1 MTTMMVM
8 RVALLVFLLFSV
20 VVVVVAT
27 YNTLMQTFCRSET
40 DVFFFHF
47 HFFIFFLFVCL
58 FVCFVCRVS
67 FCVISLMSRHR
78 GKVTISSL
86 TREEETTTNTTT
98 VQLVFDDEKG
108 LGGEGELRNRQK
120 SFRRH
125 RRNNQTTL
133 TNQTNSTTNSM
144 MKTMKTMTKMMKK
157 KTRGYLA
164 VFLVSA
170 IWVCASFIVK
180 DLERVGDPL
189 TLTALFNAL
198 FLVYWPVEMRGFFYL
213 VEKKKK
219 RYHYA
224 MFRKWKESNSTRY
237 ISSFLSENEALR
249 CYVIVPPLFFL
260 AQFYFNKSLQFVS
273 VTVNTALS
281 SVAPALTYVFGIY
294 RGLEKPVRDSNGF
307 LKALGLVAIGV
318 VLTAVA
324 DDETAFGGASGMTA
338 GGDEDSPR
346 TRNEN
351 NNNNSYSSFVN
362 MDTAWGVL
370 LILASAVCYAG
381 YATEVEIALNAVKVS
396 DGHRDENRSRSSNQN
411 FSRNNRVGGVLLEER
426 EEREE
431 EEEEDEDED
440 EEDEE
445 REREAAEVYE
455 VAAEEIT
462 GRRQMKMEAKKELL
476 AAIKDSKSRQILASV
491 GTFAFVIVLCTMRK
505 AILSMNKSGGMI
517 VLKGLIDNAL
527 AEYLWCVG
535 VAELGASVA
544 SIGLLL
550 QIPLSAVAE
559 LLFVRADEEVWTRT
573 TGGVFAMFCGCAL
586 IVYGFIG
593 AMKFAGSSEEDEEDE
608 EDDDE
613 DDDEDDADDNATIA
627 CAPLL

>member
-1 MTTMMVM
+1 M
-8 RVALLVFLLFSV
+8 FLLEKNLRK
-20 VVVVVAT
+20 T
-27 YNTLMQTFCRSET
+27 NKQTNEEKSS
-40 DVFFFHF
+40 
-47 HFFIFFLFVCL
+47 I
-58 FVCFVCRVS
+58 
-67 FCVISLMSRHR
+67 VISLMSRHR
-78 GKVTISSL
+78 GKVSVVSSL
-86 TREEETTTNTTT
+86 TTTREEEETTTNTET
-98 VQLVFDDEKG
+98 VQLVFDDEG
-108 LGGEGELRNRQK
+108 PGEGNRKSRNVH
-120 SFRRH
+120 RRH
-125 RRNNQTTL
+125 RNN
-133 TNQTNSTTNSM
+133 TNQTSLTNSM
-144 MKTMKTMTKMMKK
+144 MKTMKMMTKMMRK

-198 FLVYWPVEMRGFFYL
+198 FLVYWPVEMKGYFYHL
-213 VEKKKK
+213 AEKKKKK
-219 RYHYA
+219 RYHHYA
-224 MFRKWKESNSTRY
+224 MFRKWKESNVSTRG
-237 ISSFLSENEALR
+237 ISSFLRENEALR

-324 DDETAFGGASGMTA
+324 DDETTFGGASGMTA

-351 NNNNSYSSFVN
+351 NSYNSYSSFVN

-445 REREAAEVYE
+445 REREAAEVNE
-455 VAAEEIT
+455 GAAEEIT
-462 GRRQMKMEAKKELL
+462 GRRQMKTEAKKELL

-491 GTFAFVIVLCTMRK
+491 GTFAFVIVLCAMRK
-505 AILSMNKSGGMI
+505 SILSMNKSGGMI

-573 TGGVFAMFCGCAL
+573 TGGIFAMFCGCAL

-608 EDDDE
+608 EDDEDDDE
-613 DDDEDDADDNATIA
+613 DDEDDADDNATIA
-627 CAPLL
+627 RAPLL

>member
-1 MTTMMVM
+1 M
-8 RVALLVFLLFSV
+8 F
-20 VVVVVAT
+20 
-27 YNTLMQTFCRSET
+27 
-40 DVFFFHF
+40 
-47 HFFIFFLFVCL
+47 
-58 FVCFVCRVS
+58 
-67 FCVISLMSRHR
+67 
-78 GKVTISSL
+78 SSL
-86 TREEETTTNTTT
+86 TTTREEEETTTTNTETK
-98 VQLVFDDEKG
+98 VQLVFDDEG
-108 LGGEGELRNRQK
+108 LGEGNRKSRNV
-120 SFRRH
+120 RRR
-125 RRNNQTTL
+125 RRNT
-133 TNQTNSTTNSM
+133 TNQTSLTNSM
-144 MKTMKTMTKMMKK
+144 MKTMKMMTKMMRK

-198 FLVYWPVEMRGFFYL
+198 FLVYWPVEMKGYFYHL
-213 VEKKKK
+213 AEKKKK
-219 RYHYA
+219 KRRYHHYA
-224 MFRKWKESNSTRY
+224 MFRKWKESNVSTRG
-237 ISSFLSENEALR
+237 ISSFLRENEALR

-324 DDETAFGGASGMTA
+324 DDETTFGGASGMTA

-351 NNNNSYSSFVN
+351 NSYNSYSSFVN

-445 REREAAEVYE
+445 REREAAEVNE
-455 VAAEEIT
+455 GAAEEIT
-462 GRRQMKMEAKKELL
+462 GRRQMKTEAKKELL

-505 AILSMNKSGGMI
+505 SILSMNKSGGMI

-573 TGGVFAMFCGCAL
+573 TGGIFAMFCGCAL

-608 EDDDE
+608 EDDEDDDE
-613 DDDEDDADDNATIA
+613 DDEDDADDNATIA
-627 CAPLL
+627 RAPLL

>member
-1 MTTMMVM
+1 
-8 RVALLVFLLFSV
+8 
-20 VVVVVAT
+20 
-27 YNTLMQTFCRSET
+27 
-40 DVFFFHF
+40 
-47 HFFIFFLFVCL
+47 
-58 FVCFVCRVS
+58 
-67 FCVISLMSRHR
+67 MSRHR
-78 GKVTISSL
+78 GKVSVVSSL
-86 TREEETTTNTTT
+86 TTTREEEEETTTTNTETK
-98 VQLVFDDEKG
+98 VQLAFDDDDELKG
-108 LGGEGELRNRQK
+108 LAKREGELRRNR
-120 SFRRH
+120 RRFH
-125 RRNNQTTL
+125 RRRRRNTTHQTSL
-133 TNQTNSTTNSM
+133 TNSM
-144 MKTMKTMTKMMKK
+144 MKTMKMMTKMMRK

-198 FLVYWPVEMRGFFYL
+198 FLVYWPVEMKGYFYHL
-213 VEKKKK
+213 AEKKKK
-219 RYHYA
+219 KRRYHHYA
-224 MFRKWKESNSTRY
+224 MFRKWKESNVSTRG
-237 ISSFLSENEALR
+237 ISSFLRENEALR

-324 DDETAFGGASGMTA
+324 DDETTFGGASGMTA

-351 NNNNSYSSFVN
+351 NSYNSYSSFVN

-445 REREAAEVYE
+445 REREAAEVNE
-455 VAAEEIT
+455 GAAEEIT
-462 GRRQMKMEAKKELL
+462 GRRQMKTEAKKELL

-505 AILSMNKSGGMI
+505 SILSMNKSGGMI

-573 TGGVFAMFCGCAL
+573 TGGIFAMFCGCAL

-608 EDDDE
+608 EDDEDDDE
-613 DDDEDDADDNATIA
+613 DDEDDADDNATIA
-627 CAPLL
+627 RAPLL

>member
-1 MTTMMVM
+1 M
-8 RVALLVFLLFSV
+8 FLLEKNLRK
-20 VVVVVAT
+20 T
-27 YNTLMQTFCRSET
+27 NKQTNEEKSS
-40 DVFFFHF
+40 
-47 HFFIFFLFVCL
+47 I
-58 FVCFVCRVS
+58 
-67 FCVISLMSRHR
+67 VISLMSRHR
-78 GKVTISSL
+78 GKVSVVSSL
-86 TREEETTTNTTT
+86 TTTREEEETTTNTET
-98 VQLVFDDEKG
+98 VQLVFDDEG
-108 LGGEGELRNRQK
+108 PGEGNRKSRNV
-120 SFRRH
+120 RRR
-125 RRNNQTTL
+125 RRNN
-133 TNQTNSTTNSM
+133 TNQTSLTNSM
-144 MKTMKTMTKMMKK
+144 MKTMKMMTKMMRK

-198 FLVYWPVEMRGFFYL
+198 FLVYWPVEMKGYFYHL
-213 VEKKKK
+213 AEKKKK
-219 RYHYA
+219 KRRYHHYA
-224 MFRKWKESNSTRY
+224 MFRKWKESNVSTRG
-237 ISSFLSENEALR
+237 ISSFLRENEALR

-324 DDETAFGGASGMTA
+324 DDETTFGGASGMTA

-351 NNNNSYSSFVN
+351 NSYNSYSSFVN

-445 REREAAEVYE
+445 REREAAEVNE
-455 VAAEEIT
+455 GAAEEIT
-462 GRRQMKMEAKKELL
+462 GRRQMKTEAKKELL

-505 AILSMNKSGGMI
+505 SILSMNKSGGMI

-573 TGGVFAMFCGCAL
+573 TGGIFAMFCGCAL

-608 EDDDE
+608 EDDEDDDE
-613 DDDEDDADDNATIA
+613 DDEDDADDNATIA
-627 CAPLL
+627 RAPLL

>member
-1 MTTMMVM
+1 MV
-8 RVALLVFLLFSV
+8 
-20 VVVVVAT
+20 
-27 YNTLMQTFCRSET
+27 
-40 DVFFFHF
+40 
-47 HFFIFFLFVCL
+47 
-58 FVCFVCRVS
+58 
-67 FCVISLMSRHR
+67 
-78 GKVTISSL
+78 SSL
-86 TREEETTTNTTT
+86 TTTREEEEETTTTNTETK
-98 VQLVFDDEKG
+98 VQLAFDDDDELKG
-108 LGGEGELRNRQK
+108 LAKREGELRRNR
-120 SFRRH
+120 RRFH
-125 RRNNQTTL
+125 RRRRRNTTHQTSL
-133 TNQTNSTTNSM
+133 TNSM
-144 MKTMKTMTKMMKK
+144 MKTMKMMTKMMRK

-198 FLVYWPVEMRGFFYL
+198 FLVYWPVEMKGYFFYRA
-213 VEKKKK
+213 EKKEKKK
-219 RYHYA
+219 RYRYYA
-224 MFRKWKESNSTRY
+224 MFRKWKESNVSTRG
-237 ISSFLSENEALR
+237 ISSFLRENEALR

-324 DDETAFGGASGMTA
+324 DDETTFGGASGMTA

-351 NNNNSYSSFVN
+351 NSYNSYSSFVN

-445 REREAAEVYE
+445 REREAAEVNE
-455 VAAEEIT
+455 GAAEEIT
-462 GRRQMKMEAKKELL
+462 GRRQMKTEAKKELL

-505 AILSMNKSGGMI
+505 SILSMNKSGGMI

-573 TGGVFAMFCGCAL
+573 TGGIFAMFCGCAL

-608 EDDDE
+608 EDDEDDDE
-613 DDDEDDADDNATIA
+613 DDEDDADDNATIA
-627 CAPLL
+627 RAPLL

>member
-1 MTTMMVM
+1 
-8 RVALLVFLLFSV
+8 
-20 VVVVVAT
+20 
-27 YNTLMQTFCRSET
+27 
-40 DVFFFHF
+40 
-47 HFFIFFLFVCL
+47 
-58 FVCFVCRVS
+58 
-67 FCVISLMSRHR
+67 MSRHR

-86 TREEETTTNTTT
+86 TREEETTINTT
-98 VQLVFDDEKG
+98 VQLVFDDDEKG
-108 LGGEGELRNRQK
+108 LAGEGELRNRR
-120 SFRRH
+120 SFHRH
-125 RRNNQTTL
+125 HRRRNNQTSL
-133 TNQTNSTTNSM
+133 TNQTTTTNSM
-144 MKTMKTMTKMMKK
+144 MKTMMKTMTKMMKK

>member
-1 MTTMMVM
+1 M
-8 RVALLVFLLFSV
+8 FLLEKNLRK
-20 VVVVVAT
+20 T
-27 YNTLMQTFCRSET
+27 NKQTNEEKSS
-40 DVFFFHF
+40 
-47 HFFIFFLFVCL
+47 I
-58 FVCFVCRVS
+58 
-67 FCVISLMSRHR
+67 VISLMSRHR
-78 GKVTISSL
+78 GKVSVVSSL
-86 TREEETTTNTTT
+86 TTTREEEETTTTNNTETK
-98 VQLVFDDEKG
+98 VQLVFDDEG
-108 LGGEGELRNRQK
+108 PGEGNRKSRNVH
-120 SFRRH
+120 RRH
-125 RRNNQTTL
+125 RNN
-133 TNQTNSTTNSM
+133 TNQTSLTNSM
-144 MKTMKTMTKMMKK
+144 MKTMKMMTKMMRK

-198 FLVYWPVEMRGFFYL
+198 FLVYWPVEMKGYFYHL
-213 VEKKKK
+213 AEKKKKK
-219 RYHYA
+219 RYHHYA
-224 MFRKWKESNSTRY
+224 MFRKWKESNVSTRG
-237 ISSFLSENEALR
+237 ISSFLRENEALR

-324 DDETAFGGASGMTA
+324 DDETTFGGASGMTA

-351 NNNNSYSSFVN
+351 NSYNSYSSFVN

-445 REREAAEVYE
+445 REREAAEVNE
-455 VAAEEIT
+455 GAAEEIT
-462 GRRQMKMEAKKELL
+462 GRRQMKTEAKKELL

-505 AILSMNKSGGMI
+505 SILSMNKSGGMI

-573 TGGVFAMFCGCAL
+573 TGGIFAMFCGCAL

-608 EDDDE
+608 EDDEDDDE
-613 DDDEDDADDNATIA
+613 DDEDDADDNATIA
-627 CAPLL
+627 RAPLL

>member
-1 MTTMMVM
+1 
-8 RVALLVFLLFSV
+8 
-20 VVVVVAT
+20 
-27 YNTLMQTFCRSET
+27 
-40 DVFFFHF
+40 
-47 HFFIFFLFVCL
+47 
-58 FVCFVCRVS
+58 
-67 FCVISLMSRHR
+67 MSRHR
-78 GKVTISSL
+78 GKVSVSSL
-86 TREEETTTNTTT
+86 TTRDEEETTTTSTTA
-98 VQLVFDDEKG
+98 VQLVFDDEG
-108 LGGEGELRNRQK
+108 LPGEGNRKSRNFHQY
-120 SFRRH
+120 H
-125 RRNNQTTL
+125 RNNNQTL
-133 TNQTNSTTNSM
+133 TKTNSSAFLSMMMMKM
-144 MKTMKTMTKMMKK
+144 MKTKMMRMMRK

-198 FLVYWPVEMRGFFYL
+198 FLVYWPVEMKGYFYL
-213 VEKKKK
+213 AEKKKKK

-224 MFRKWKESNSTRY
+224 MFRKWKESNVSTRG

-324 DDETAFGGASGMTA
+324 DDETTFGGASGMTA

-351 NNNNSYSSFVN
+351 NSYNSYSSFVN

-431 EEEEDEDED
+431 EEEEYENED

-445 REREAAEVYE
+445 REREAAEVNE
-455 VAAEEIT
+455 GAAEEIT
-462 GRRQMKMEAKKELL
+462 GRRQMKTEAKKELL

-491 GTFAFVIVLCTMRK
+491 GTFAFIIVLCTMRK
-505 AILSMNKSGGMI
+505 SILSMNKSGGMI

-573 TGGVFAMFCGCAL
+573 TGGIFAMFCGCAL

-608 EDDDE
+608 EDDEDDDE
-613 DDDEDDADDNATIA
+613 DDEDDADDNATIA
-627 CAPLL
+627 RAPLL

>member
-1 MTTMMVM
+1 
-8 RVALLVFLLFSV
+8 V
-20 VVVVVAT
+20 V
-27 YNTLMQTFCRSET
+27 
-40 DVFFFHF
+40 
-47 HFFIFFLFVCL
+47 
-58 FVCFVCRVS
+58 
-67 FCVISLMSRHR
+67 
-78 GKVTISSL
+78 SSL
-86 TREEETTTNTTT
+86 TTTREEEEETTTTNTETK
-98 VQLVFDDEKG
+98 VQLAFDDDDELKG
-108 LGGEGELRNRQK
+108 LAKREGELRRNR
-120 SFRRH
+120 RRFH
-125 RRNNQTTL
+125 RRRRRNTTHQTSL
-133 TNQTNSTTNSM
+133 TNSM
-144 MKTMKTMTKMMKK
+144 MKTMKMMTKMMRK

-198 FLVYWPVEMRGFFYL
+198 FLVYWPVEMKGYFYHL
-213 VEKKKK
+213 AEKKKK
-219 RYHYA
+219 KRRYHHYA
-224 MFRKWKESNSTRY
+224 MFRKWKESNVSTRG

-324 DDETAFGGASGMTA
+324 DDETTFGGASGMTA

-351 NNNNSYSSFVN
+351 NSYNSYSSFVN

-445 REREAAEVYE
+445 REREAAEVNE
-455 VAAEEIT
+455 GASEEIT
-462 GRRQMKMEAKKELL
+462 GRRQMKTEAKKELL

-505 AILSMNKSGGMI
+505 SILSMNKSGGMI

-573 TGGVFAMFCGCAL
+573 TGGIFAMFCGCAL

-608 EDDDE
+608 EDDEDDDE
-613 DDDEDDADDNATIA
+613 DDEDDADDNATIA
-627 CAPLL
+627 RAPLL

>member
-1 MTTMMVM
+1 MV
-8 RVALLVFLLFSV
+8 
-20 VVVVVAT
+20 
-27 YNTLMQTFCRSET
+27 
-40 DVFFFHF
+40 
-47 HFFIFFLFVCL
+47 
-58 FVCFVCRVS
+58 
-67 FCVISLMSRHR
+67 
-78 GKVTISSL
+78 SSL
-86 TREEETTTNTTT
+86 TTTREEEETTTNTETK
-98 VQLVFDDEKG
+98 VQLVFDDEG
-108 LGGEGELRNRQK
+108 PGEGNRKSRNVH
-120 SFRRH
+120 RR
-125 RRNNQTTL
+125 RRNN
-133 TNQTNSTTNSM
+133 TNQTSLTNSM
-144 MKTMKTMTKMMKK
+144 MKTMKMMTKMMRK

-198 FLVYWPVEMRGFFYL
+198 FLVYWPVEMKGYFYHL
-213 VEKKKK
+213 AEKKKK
-219 RYHYA
+219 KRRYHHYA
-224 MFRKWKESNSTRY
+224 MFRKWKESNVSTRG
-237 ISSFLSENEALR
+237 ISSFLRENEALR

-324 DDETAFGGASGMTA
+324 DDETTFGGASGMTA

-351 NNNNSYSSFVN
+351 NSYNSYSSFVN

-445 REREAAEVYE
+445 REREAAEVNE
-455 VAAEEIT
+455 GAAEEIT
-462 GRRQMKMEAKKELL
+462 GRRQMKTEAKKELL

-491 GTFAFVIVLCTMRK
+491 GTFAFAIVLCTMRK
-505 AILSMNKSGGMI
+505 SILSMNKSGGMI

-573 TGGVFAMFCGCAL
+573 TGGIFAMFCGCAL

-608 EDDDE
+608 EDDEDDDE
-613 DDDEDDADDNATIA
+613 DDEDDADDNATIA
-627 CAPLL
+627 RAPLL

>member
-1 MTTMMVM
+1 MLEKNLRKT
-8 RVALLVFLLFSV
+8 
-20 VVVVVAT
+20 
-27 YNTLMQTFCRSET
+27 NKQTNEEKSS
-40 DVFFFHF
+40 
-47 HFFIFFLFVCL
+47 I
-58 FVCFVCRVS
+58 
-67 FCVISLMSRHR
+67 VISLMSRHR
-78 GKVTISSL
+78 GKVSVVSSL
-86 TREEETTTNTTT
+86 TTTREEEETTTTNTETK
-98 VQLVFDDEKG
+98 VQLVFDDEG
-108 LGGEGELRNRQK
+108 PGEGNRKSRNVH
-120 SFRRH
+120 RRH
-125 RRNNQTTL
+125 RNN
-133 TNQTNSTTNSM
+133 TNQTSLTNSM
-144 MKTMKTMTKMMKK
+144 MKTMKMMTKMMRK

-198 FLVYWPVEMRGFFYL
+198 FLVYWPVEMKGYFYHL
-213 VEKKKK
+213 AEKKKKK
-219 RYHYA
+219 RYHHYA
-224 MFRKWKESNSTRY
+224 MFRKWKESNVSTRG
-237 ISSFLSENEALR
+237 ISSFLRENEALR

-324 DDETAFGGASGMTA
+324 DDETTFGGASGMTA

-351 NNNNSYSSFVN
+351 NSYNSYSSFVN

-445 REREAAEVYE
+445 REREAAEVNE
-455 VAAEEIT
+455 GAAEEIT
-462 GRRQMKMEAKKELL
+462 GRRQMKTEAKKELL

-505 AILSMNKSGGMI
+505 SILSMNKSGGMI

-573 TGGVFAMFCGCAL
+573 TGGIFAMFCGCAL

-608 EDDDE
+608 EDDEDDDE
-613 DDDEDDADDNATIA
+613 DDEDDADDNATIA
-627 CAPLL
+627 RAPLL

>member
-1 MTTMMVM
+1 
-8 RVALLVFLLFSV
+8 
-20 VVVVVAT
+20 
-27 YNTLMQTFCRSET
+27 
-40 DVFFFHF
+40 VFFVEKNLRKTNKLTNEEKSS
-47 HFFIFFLFVCL
+47 I
-58 FVCFVCRVS
+58 
-67 FCVISLMSRHR
+67 VISVMSRHR
-78 GKVTISSL
+78 GKVSVVSSL
-86 TREEETTTNTTT
+86 TTTREEEETTTNTET
-98 VQLVFDDEKG
+98 VQLVFDDEG
-108 LGGEGELRNRQK
+108 PGEGNRKSRNVH
-120 SFRRH
+120 RRH
-125 RRNNQTTL
+125 RNN
-133 TNQTNSTTNSM
+133 TNQTSLTNSM
-144 MKTMKTMTKMMKK
+144 MKTMKMMTKMMRK

-198 FLVYWPVEMRGFFYL
+198 FLVYWPVEMKGYFYHL
-213 VEKKKK
+213 AEKKKKK
-219 RYHYA
+219 RYHHYA
-224 MFRKWKESNSTRY
+224 MFRKWKESNVSTRG
-237 ISSFLSENEALR
+237 ISSFLRENEALR

-324 DDETAFGGASGMTA
+324 DDETTFGGASGMTA

-351 NNNNSYSSFVN
+351 NSYNSYSSFVN

-445 REREAAEVYE
+445 REREAAEVNE
-455 VAAEEIT
+455 GAAEEIT
-462 GRRQMKMEAKKELL
+462 GRRQMKTEAKKELL

-505 AILSMNKSGGMI
+505 SILSMNKSGGMI

-573 TGGVFAMFCGCAL
+573 TGGIFAMFCGCAL

-608 EDDDE
+608 EDDEDDDE
-613 DDDEDDADDNATIA
+613 DDEDDADDNATIA
-627 CAPLL
+627 RAPLL

>member
-1 MTTMMVM
+1 MV
-8 RVALLVFLLFSV
+8 
-20 VVVVVAT
+20 
-27 YNTLMQTFCRSET
+27 
-40 DVFFFHF
+40 
-47 HFFIFFLFVCL
+47 
-58 FVCFVCRVS
+58 
-67 FCVISLMSRHR
+67 
-78 GKVTISSL
+78 SSL
-86 TREEETTTNTTT
+86 TTTREEEDTTTHTET
-98 VQLVFDDEKG
+98 VQLVFDDDEG
-108 LGGEGELRNRQK
+108 PGEEGNRKSRNVH
-120 SFRRH
+120 RRH
-125 RRNNQTTL
+125 RNTT
-133 TNQTNSTTNSM
+133 TNQTSLTNSM
-144 MKTMKTMTKMMKK
+144 MKTMKMMTKMMRK

-198 FLVYWPVEMRGFFYL
+198 FLVYWPVEMKGYFYHL
-213 VEKKKK
+213 AEKKKK
-219 RYHYA
+219 KKRRYHHYA
-224 MFRKWKESNSTRY
+224 MFRKWKESNVSTRG
-237 ISSFLSENEALR
+237 ISSFLRENEALR

-294 RGLEKPVRDSNGF
+294 RGLEKPVRDSNGY

-324 DDETAFGGASGMTA
+324 DDETTFGGASGMTA

-351 NNNNSYSSFVN
+351 NSYNSYSSFVN

-445 REREAAEVYE
+445 REREAAEVNE
-455 VAAEEIT
+455 GAAEEIT
-462 GRRQMKMEAKKELL
+462 GRRQMKTEAKKELL

-505 AILSMNKSGGMI
+505 SILSMNKSGGMI

-573 TGGVFAMFCGCAL
+573 TGGIFAMFCGCAL

-608 EDDDE
+608 EDDEDDDE
-613 DDDEDDADDNATIA
+613 DDEDDADDNATIA
-627 CAPLL
+627 RAPLL

>member
-1 MTTMMVM
+1 
-8 RVALLVFLLFSV
+8 VFLLEKNLRK
-20 VVVVVAT
+20 T
-27 YNTLMQTFCRSET
+27 NKQTNEEKSS
-40 DVFFFHF
+40 
-47 HFFIFFLFVCL
+47 I
-58 FVCFVCRVS
+58 
-67 FCVISLMSRHR
+67 VISLMSRHR
-78 GKVTISSL
+78 GKVSVVSSL
-86 TREEETTTNTTT
+86 TTTREEEETTTNTET
-98 VQLVFDDEKG
+98 VQLVFDDEG
-108 LGGEGELRNRQK
+108 PGEGNRKSRNV
-120 SFRRH
+120 RRR
-125 RRNNQTTL
+125 RRNN
-133 TNQTNSTTNSM
+133 TNQTSLTNSM
-144 MKTMKTMTKMMKK
+144 MKTMKMMTKMMRK

-198 FLVYWPVEMRGFFYL
+198 FLVYWPVEMKGYFYHL
-213 VEKKKK
+213 AEKKKKK
-219 RYHYA
+219 RYHHYA
-224 MFRKWKESNSTRY
+224 MFRKWKESNVSTRG
-237 ISSFLSENEALR
+237 ISSFLRENEALR

-324 DDETAFGGASGMTA
+324 DDETTFGGASGMTA

-351 NNNNSYSSFVN
+351 NSYNSYSSFVN

-445 REREAAEVYE
+445 REREAAEVNE
-455 VAAEEIT
+455 GAAEEIT
-462 GRRQMKMEAKKELL
+462 GRRQMKTEAKKELL

-505 AILSMNKSGGMI
+505 SILSMNKSGGMI

-573 TGGVFAMFCGCAL
+573 TGGIFAMFCGCAL

-608 EDDDE
+608 EDDEDDDE
-613 DDDEDDADDNATIA
+613 DDEDDADDNATIA
-627 CAPLL
+627 RAPLL

>member
-1 MTTMMVM
+1 
-8 RVALLVFLLFSV
+8 
-20 VVVVVAT
+20 
-27 YNTLMQTFCRSET
+27 
-40 DVFFFHF
+40 
-47 HFFIFFLFVCL
+47 
-58 FVCFVCRVS
+58 
-67 FCVISLMSRHR
+67 MSRHR
-78 GKVTISSL
+78 GGKVSLVSSL
-86 TREEETTTNTTT
+86 TTRDEETNTTAK
-98 VQLVFDDEKG
+98 VQLVFDDDEEG
-108 LGGEGELRNRQK
+108 LAGEGNRK
-120 SFRRH
+120 SFRNFH
-125 RRNNQTTL
+125 RYHRNNQKTL
-133 TNQTNSTTNSM
+133 TKTNSSAFLSMMMMKM
-144 MKTMKTMTKMMKK
+144 MKTKMMRMMKK

-198 FLVYWPVEMRGFFYL
+198 FLVYWPVEMKGYFYHL
-213 VEKKKK
+213 AEKKKK
-219 RYHYA
+219 RRYHHYA
-224 MFRKWKESNSTRY
+224 MFRKWKESNVCTRG

-324 DDETAFGGASGMTA
+324 DDETTFGGASGMTA

-351 NNNNSYSSFVN
+351 NSYNSYSSFVN

-445 REREAAEVYE
+445 REREAAEVNE
-455 VAAEEIT
+455 GASEEIT

-505 AILSMNKSGGMI
+505 SILSMNKSGGMI

-573 TGGVFAMFCGCAL
+573 TGGIFAMFCGCAL

-608 EDDDE
+608 EDDEDDDE
-613 DDDEDDADDNATIA
+613 DDEDDADDNATIA
-627 CAPLL
+627 RAPLL

>member
-1 MTTMMVM
+1 MLQHIILILT
-8 RVALLVFLLFSV
+8 
-20 VVVVVAT
+20 
-27 YNTLMQTFCRSET
+27 NKCINFCRFET
-40 DVFFFHF
+40 DVFGVLCWKKSEKQTNTNKKKS
-47 HFFIFFLFVCL
+47 LF
-58 FVCFVCRVS
+58 
-67 FCVISLMSRHR
+67 LMSRHR
-78 GKVTISSL
+78 GKVVSSL
-86 TREEETTTNTTT
+86 TREEETTTDNTT
-98 VQLVFDDEKG
+98 VPLVFDDDEG
-108 LGGEGELRNRQK
+108 LAGEGELRNR
-120 SFRRH
+120 RRFH
-125 RRNNQTTL
+125 HHHRNNQTL
-133 TNQTNSTTNSM
+133 TNSM
-144 MKTMKTMTKMMKK
+144 MKTLKMLTKMMRK

-198 FLVYWPVEMRGFFYL
+198 FLVYWPVEMKGYFYL
-213 VEKKKK
+213 AEKKKK
-219 RYHYA
+219 RRYHYA
-224 MFRKWKESNSTRY
+224 MFRKWKESSNSTRG

-324 DDETAFGGASGMTA
+324 DDETTFGNASGMTA

-431 EEEEDEDED
+431 EEEEDENED

-445 REREAAEVYE
+445 REREAAEVNE
-455 VAAEEIT
+455 GAAEEIT
-462 GRRQMKMEAKKELL
+462 GRRQMKTEAKKELL

-491 GTFAFVIVLCTMRK
+491 GTFAFIIVLCTMRK
-505 AILSMNKSGGMI
+505 SILSMNKSGGMI

-573 TGGVFAMFCGCAL
+573 TGGIFAMFCGCAL

-608 EDDDE
+608 EDDEDDDE
-613 DDDEDDADDNATIA
+613 DDEDDADDNATIA
-627 CAPLL
+627 RAPLL

>member
-1 MTTMMVM
+1 MV
-8 RVALLVFLLFSV
+8 S
-20 VVVVVAT
+20 T
-27 YNTLMQTFCRSET
+27 
-40 DVFFFHF
+40 
-47 HFFIFFLFVCL
+47 
-58 FVCFVCRVS
+58 
-67 FCVISLMSRHR
+67 
-78 GKVTISSL
+78 L
-86 TREEETTTNTTT
+86 TREEETATNNTT
-98 VQLVFDDEKG
+98 VQLVFDDEEP
-108 LGGEGELRNRQK
+108 GEGNRKSRN
-120 SFRRH
+120 FHRRH
-125 RRNNQTTL
+125 RNNQTL
-133 TNQTNSTTNSM
+133 TKTNSALSM
-144 MKTMKTMTKMMKK
+144 MMMKMMKTKMMKMMQK

-180 DLERVGDPL
+180 DLEKVGDPL

-198 FLVYWPVEMRGFFYL
+198 FLVYWPVEMKGYFYL
-213 VEKKKK
+213 EKKKKK

-338 GGDEDSPR
+338 GSDEDSPR

-351 NNNNSYSSFVN
+351 NSYNSYSSFVN

-431 EEEEDEDED
+431 EEEEDESEDED

-445 REREAAEVYE
+445 REREAAEVNE
-455 VAAEEIT
+455 RAAEEIT
-462 GRRQMKMEAKKELL
+462 GRRQMKTEAKKELL

-505 AILSMNKSGGMI
+505 SILSMNKSGGMI

-573 TGGVFAMFCGCAL
+573 TGGIFAMFCGCAL

-613 DDDEDDADDNATIA
+613 DDEDDDEDDADDNATIA
-627 CAPLL
+627 RAPLL

>member
-1 MTTMMVM
+1 MF
-8 RVALLVFLLFSV
+8 RFDASFL
-20 VVVVVAT
+20 
-27 YNTLMQTFCRSET
+27 R
-40 DVFFFHF
+40 
-47 HFFIFFLFVCL
+47 
-58 FVCFVCRVS
+58 
-67 FCVISLMSRHR
+67 MSRHR
-78 GKVTISSL
+78 GGKVSLVSSL
-86 TREEETTTNTTT
+86 TTRDEETNTTAK
-98 VQLVFDDEKG
+98 VQLVFDDDEEG
-108 LGGEGELRNRQK
+108 LAGEGNRK
-120 SFRRH
+120 SFRNFH
-125 RRNNQTTL
+125 RYHRKNQKTL
-133 TNQTNSTTNSM
+133 MTKTNSSAFLSTMMMKM
-144 MKTMKTMTKMMKK
+144 MKTKTMRMMKK

-198 FLVYWPVEMRGFFYL
+198 FLVYWPVEMKGYFYHL
-213 VEKKKK
+213 AEKKKK
-219 RYHYA
+219 KKRRYHHYA
-224 MFRKWKESNSTRY
+224 MFRKWKESNVSTRG
-237 ISSFLSENEALR
+237 ISSFLRENEALR

-324 DDETAFGGASGMTA
+324 DDETTFGGASGMTA

-351 NNNNSYSSFVN
+351 NSYNSYSSFVN

-445 REREAAEVYE
+445 REREAAEVNE
-455 VAAEEIT
+455 GAAEEIT
-462 GRRQMKMEAKKELL
+462 GRRQMKTEAKKELL

-505 AILSMNKSGGMI
+505 SILSMNKSGGMI

-573 TGGVFAMFCGCAL
+573 TGGIFAMFCGCAL

-608 EDDDE
+608 EDDEDDDE
-613 DDDEDDADDNATIA
+613 DDEDDADDNATIA
-627 CAPLL
+627 RAPLL

>member
-1 MTTMMVM
+1 M
-8 RVALLVFLLFSV
+8 
-20 VVVVVAT
+20 
-27 YNTLMQTFCRSET
+27 
-40 DVFFFHF
+40 FFVEKNLRKTNKLTNEEKSS
-47 HFFIFFLFVCL
+47 I
-58 FVCFVCRVS
+58 
-67 FCVISLMSRHR
+67 VISVMSRHR
-78 GKVTISSL
+78 GKVSVVSSL
-86 TREEETTTNTTT
+86 TTTREEEETTTTNNTETK
-98 VQLVFDDEKG
+98 VQLVFDDEG
-108 LGGEGELRNRQK
+108 PGEGNRKSRNV
-120 SFRRH
+120 RRR
-125 RRNNQTTL
+125 RRNN
-133 TNQTNSTTNSM
+133 TNQTSLTNSM
-144 MKTMKTMTKMMKK
+144 MKTMKMMTKMMRK

-198 FLVYWPVEMRGFFYL
+198 FLVYWPVEMKGYFYHL
-213 VEKKKK
+213 AEKKKK
-219 RYHYA
+219 RRYHHYA
-224 MFRKWKESNSTRY
+224 MFRKWKESNVSTRGM
-237 ISSFLSENEALR
+237 SSILRENEALR

-324 DDETAFGGASGMTA
+324 DDETTFGGASGMTA

-351 NNNNSYSSFVN
+351 NSYNSYSSFVN

-445 REREAAEVYE
+445 REREAAEVNE
-455 VAAEEIT
+455 GAAEEIT
-462 GRRQMKMEAKKELL
+462 GRRQMKTEAKKELL

-505 AILSMNKSGGMI
+505 SILSMNKSGGMI

-573 TGGVFAMFCGCAL
+573 TGGIFAMFCGCAL

-608 EDDDE
+608 EDDEDDDE
-613 DDDEDDADDNATIA
+613 DDEDDADDNATIA
-627 CAPLL
+627 RAPLL

>member
-1 MTTMMVM
+1 
-8 RVALLVFLLFSV
+8 VFLLEKNLRK
-20 VVVVVAT
+20 T
-27 YNTLMQTFCRSET
+27 NKQTNEEKSS
-40 DVFFFHF
+40 
-47 HFFIFFLFVCL
+47 I
-58 FVCFVCRVS
+58 
-67 FCVISLMSRHR
+67 VISLMSRHR
-78 GKVTISSL
+78 GKVSVVSSL
-86 TREEETTTNTTT
+86 TTTREEEETTTNTET
-98 VQLVFDDEKG
+98 VQLVFDDEG
-108 LGGEGELRNRQK
+108 PGEGNRKSRNVH
-120 SFRRH
+120 RRH
-125 RRNNQTTL
+125 RNN
-133 TNQTNSTTNSM
+133 TNQTSLTNSM
-144 MKTMKTMTKMMKK
+144 MKTMKMMTKMMRK

-198 FLVYWPVEMRGFFYL
+198 FLVYWPVEMKGYFYHL
-213 VEKKKK
+213 AEKKKKK
-219 RYHYA
+219 RYHHYA
-224 MFRKWKESNSTRY
+224 MFRKWKESNVSTRG
-237 ISSFLSENEALR
+237 ISSFLRENEALR

-324 DDETAFGGASGMTA
+324 DDETTFGGASGMTA

-351 NNNNSYSSFVN
+351 NSYNSYSSFVN

-445 REREAAEVYE
+445 REREAAEVNE
-455 VAAEEIT
+455 GAAEEIT
-462 GRRQMKMEAKKELL
+462 GRRQMKTEAKKELL

-505 AILSMNKSGGMI
+505 SILSMNKSGGMI

-573 TGGVFAMFCGCAL
+573 TGGIFAMFCGCAL

-608 EDDDE
+608 EDDEDDDE
-613 DDDEDDADDNATIA
+613 DDEDDADDNATIA
-627 CAPLL
+627 RAPLL

>member
-1 MTTMMVM
+1 M
-8 RVALLVFLLFSV
+8 FLLEKNLRK
-20 VVVVVAT
+20 T
-27 YNTLMQTFCRSET
+27 NKQTNEEKSS
-40 DVFFFHF
+40 
-47 HFFIFFLFVCL
+47 I
-58 FVCFVCRVS
+58 
-67 FCVISLMSRHR
+67 VISVMSRHR
-78 GKVTISSL
+78 GKVSVVSSL
-86 TREEETTTNTTT
+86 TTREEEETTTNTS
-98 VQLVFDDEKG
+98 VQLVFDDEG
-108 LGGEGELRNRQK
+108 PGEGNRKSRNVH
-120 SFRRH
+120 RRH
-125 RRNNQTTL
+125 RNN
-133 TNQTNSTTNSM
+133 TNQTSLTNSM
-144 MKTMKTMTKMMKK
+144 MKTMKMMTKMMRK

-198 FLVYWPVEMRGFFYL
+198 FLVYWPVEMKGYFYHL
-213 VEKKKK
+213 AEKKKK
-219 RYHYA
+219 RRYHHYA
-224 MFRKWKESNSTRY
+224 MFRKWKESNVSTRG
-237 ISSFLSENEALR
+237 ISSFLRENEALR

-324 DDETAFGGASGMTA
+324 DDETTFGGASGMTA

-351 NNNNSYSSFVN
+351 NSYNSYSSFVN

-445 REREAAEVYE
+445 REREAAEVNE
-455 VAAEEIT
+455 GAAEEIT
-462 GRRQMKMEAKKELL
+462 GRRQMKTEAKKELL

-505 AILSMNKSGGMI
+505 SILSMNKSGGMI

-573 TGGVFAMFCGCAL
+573 TGGIFAMFCGCAL

-608 EDDDE
+608 EDDEDDDE
-613 DDDEDDADDNATIA
+613 DDEDDADDNATIA
-627 CAPLL
+627 RAPLL

>member
-1 MTTMMVM
+1 MV
-8 RVALLVFLLFSV
+8 
-20 VVVVVAT
+20 
-27 YNTLMQTFCRSET
+27 
-40 DVFFFHF
+40 
-47 HFFIFFLFVCL
+47 
-58 FVCFVCRVS
+58 
-67 FCVISLMSRHR
+67 
-78 GKVTISSL
+78 SSL
-86 TREEETTTNTTT
+86 TREEETTTDNTT
-98 VQLVFDDEKG
+98 VPLVFDDDEG
-108 LGGEGELRNRQK
+108 LAGEGELRNR
-120 SFRRH
+120 RRFH
-125 RRNNQTTL
+125 HHHRNNQTL
-133 TNQTNSTTNSM
+133 TNSM
-144 MKTMKTMTKMMKK
+144 MKTLKMLTKMMRK

-198 FLVYWPVEMRGFFYL
+198 FLVYWPVEMKGYFYL
-213 VEKKKK
+213 AEKKKK
-219 RYHYA
+219 RRYHYA
-224 MFRKWKESNSTRY
+224 MFRKWKESSNSTRG

-324 DDETAFGGASGMTA
+324 DDETTFGNASGMTA

-346 TRNEN
+346 TRNE

-431 EEEEDEDED
+431 EEEEDENED

-445 REREAAEVYE
+445 REREAAEVNE
-455 VAAEEIT
+455 GAAEEIT
-462 GRRQMKMEAKKELL
+462 GRRQMKTEAKKELL

-491 GTFAFVIVLCTMRK
+491 GTFAFIIVLCTMRK
-505 AILSMNKSGGMI
+505 SILSMNKSGGMI

-573 TGGVFAMFCGCAL
+573 TGGIFAMFCGCAL

-608 EDDDE
+608 EDDEDDDE
-613 DDDEDDADDNATIA
+613 DDEDDADDNATIA
-627 CAPLL
+627 RAPLL

>member
-1 MTTMMVM
+1 
-8 RVALLVFLLFSV
+8 
-20 VVVVVAT
+20 
-27 YNTLMQTFCRSET
+27 
-40 DVFFFHF
+40 
-47 HFFIFFLFVCL
+47 
-58 FVCFVCRVS
+58 
-67 FCVISLMSRHR
+67 
-78 GKVTISSL
+78 
-86 TREEETTTNTTT
+86 
-98 VQLVFDDEKG
+98 
-108 LGGEGELRNRQK
+108 
-120 SFRRH
+120 
-125 RRNNQTTL
+125 
-133 TNQTNSTTNSM
+133 
-144 MKTMKTMTKMMKK
+144 
-157 KTRGYLA
+157 
-164 VFLVSA
+164 
-170 IWVCASFIVK
+170 
-180 DLERVGDPL
+180 
-189 TLTALFNAL
+189 
-198 FLVYWPVEMRGFFYL
+198 
-213 VEKKKK
+213 
-219 RYHYA
+219 
-224 MFRKWKESNSTRY
+224 MFRKWKESNVSTRG
-237 ISSFLSENEALR
+237 ISSFLRENEALR

-324 DDETAFGGASGMTA
+324 DDETTFGGASGMTA

-351 NNNNSYSSFVN
+351 NSYNSYSSFVN

-396 DGHRDENRSRSSNQN
+396 DGHRDENRGRSSNQN

-445 REREAAEVYE
+445 REREAAEVNE
-455 VAAEEIT
+455 GASEEIT
-462 GRRQMKMEAKKELL
+462 GRRQMKTEAKKELL

-505 AILSMNKSGGMI
+505 SILSMNKSGGMI

-573 TGGVFAMFCGCAL
+573 TGGIFAMFCGCAL

-608 EDDDE
+608 EDDEDDDE
-613 DDDEDDADDNATIA
+613 DDEDDADDNATIA
-627 CAPLL
+627 RAPLL

>member
-1 MTTMMVM
+1 M
-8 RVALLVFLLFSV
+8 
-20 VVVVVAT
+20 
-27 YNTLMQTFCRSET
+27 
-40 DVFFFHF
+40 
-47 HFFIFFLFVCL
+47 
-58 FVCFVCRVS
+58 
-67 FCVISLMSRHR
+67 
-78 GKVTISSL
+78 
-86 TREEETTTNTTT
+86 
-98 VQLVFDDEKG
+98 
-108 LGGEGELRNRQK
+108 
-120 SFRRH
+120 
-125 RRNNQTTL
+125 
-133 TNQTNSTTNSM
+133 
-144 MKTMKTMTKMMKK
+144 MTKMMRK

-198 FLVYWPVEMRGFFYL
+198 FLVYWPVEMKGYFYHL
-213 VEKKKK
+213 AEKKKKK
-219 RYHYA
+219 RYHHYA
-224 MFRKWKESNSTRY
+224 MFRKWKESNVSTRG
-237 ISSFLSENEALR
+237 ISSFLRENEALR

-324 DDETAFGGASGMTA
+324 DDETTFGGASGMTA

-351 NNNNSYSSFVN
+351 NSYNSYSSFVN

-431 EEEEDEDED
+431 EEEEDESEDED

-445 REREAAEVYE
+445 REREAAEVNE
-455 VAAEEIT
+455 RAAEEIT
-462 GRRQMKMEAKKELL
+462 GRRQMKTEAKKELL

-505 AILSMNKSGGMI
+505 SILSMNKSGGMI

-573 TGGVFAMFCGCAL
+573 TGGIFAMFCGCAL

-613 DDDEDDADDNATIA
+613 DDEDDDEDDADDNATIA
-627 CAPLL
+627 RAPLL

>member
-1 MTTMMVM
+1 MV
-8 RVALLVFLLFSV
+8 
-20 VVVVVAT
+20 
-27 YNTLMQTFCRSET
+27 
-40 DVFFFHF
+40 
-47 HFFIFFLFVCL
+47 
-58 FVCFVCRVS
+58 
-67 FCVISLMSRHR
+67 
-78 GKVTISSL
+78 SSL
-86 TREEETTTNTTT
+86 TTREEEETTTNTS
-98 VQLVFDDEKG
+98 VQLVFDDEG
-108 LGGEGELRNRQK
+108 PGEGNRKSRNVH
-120 SFRRH
+120 RRH
-125 RRNNQTTL
+125 RNN
-133 TNQTNSTTNSM
+133 TNQTSLTNSM
-144 MKTMKTMTKMMKK
+144 MKTMKMMTKMMRK

-198 FLVYWPVEMRGFFYL
+198 FLVYWPVEMKGYFYHL
-213 VEKKKK
+213 AEKKKKK
-219 RYHYA
+219 RYHHYA
-224 MFRKWKESNSTRY
+224 MFRKWKESNVSTRGM
-237 ISSFLSENEALR
+237 SSILRENEALR

-324 DDETAFGGASGMTA
+324 DDETTFGGASGMTA

-351 NNNNSYSSFVN
+351 NSYNSYSSFVN

-431 EEEEDEDED
+431 EEEEDESEDED

-445 REREAAEVYE
+445 REREAAEVNE
-455 VAAEEIT
+455 RAAEEIT
-462 GRRQMKMEAKKELL
+462 GRRQMKTEAKKELL

-505 AILSMNKSGGMI
+505 SILSMNKSGGMI

-573 TGGVFAMFCGCAL
+573 TGGIFAMFCGCAL

-613 DDDEDDADDNATIA
+613 DDEDDDEDDADDNATIA
-627 CAPLL
+627 RAPLL

>member
-1 MTTMMVM
+1 MG
-8 RVALLVFLLFSV
+8 
-20 VVVVVAT
+20 
-27 YNTLMQTFCRSET
+27 
-40 DVFFFHF
+40 
-47 HFFIFFLFVCL
+47 
-58 FVCFVCRVS
+58 VS
-67 FCVISLMSRHR
+67 S
-78 GKVTISSL
+78 SSL
-86 TREEETTTNTTT
+86 TTTTTTRDDDDEEETATTT
-98 VQLVFDDEKG
+98 TTHTTTTSVQRVVFDDELDEEFG
-108 LGGEGELRNRQK
+108 RPPPGEEGRRKSRNV
-120 SFRRH
+120 RRRRRRRRTNNHH
-125 RRNNQTTL
+125 RTL
-133 TNQTNSTTNSM
+133 TKTNSSKSAFLSTMMMKM
-144 MKTMKTMTKMMKK
+144 MKTK

-198 FLVYWPVEMRGFFYL
+198 FLVYWPVEMKGYFFYRA
-213 VEKKKK
+213 EKKEKKK
-219 RYHYA
+219 RYRYYA
-224 MFRKWKESNSTRY
+224 MFRKWKESSNSTRG

-324 DDETAFGGASGMTA
+324 DDETTFGGASGMTA

-351 NNNNSYSSFVN
+351 NSYNSYSSFVN

-396 DGHRDENRSRSSNQN
+396 DGHRDENRGRSSNQN

-431 EEEEDEDED
+431 EEEEDVDED

-445 REREAAEVYE
+445 REREAAEVNE
-455 VAAEEIT
+455 GAAEEIT
-462 GRRQMKMEAKKELL
+462 GRRQMKTEAKKELL

-505 AILSMNKSGGMI
+505 SILSMNKSGGMI

-573 TGGVFAMFCGCAL
+573 TGGIFAMFCGCAL

-608 EDDDE
+608 EDDEDDDE
-613 DDDEDDADDNATIA
+613 DDEDDADDNATIA
-627 CAPLL
+627 RAPLL

>member
-1 MTTMMVM
+1 M
-8 RVALLVFLLFSV
+8 FLLEKNLRK
-20 VVVVVAT
+20 T
-27 YNTLMQTFCRSET
+27 NKQTNEEKSS
-40 DVFFFHF
+40 
-47 HFFIFFLFVCL
+47 I
-58 FVCFVCRVS
+58 
-67 FCVISLMSRHR
+67 VISLMSRHR
-78 GKVTISSL
+78 GKVSVVSSL
-86 TREEETTTNTTT
+86 TTTREEEETTTNTET
-98 VQLVFDDEKG
+98 VQLVFDDEG
-108 LGGEGELRNRQK
+108 PGEGNRKSRNVH
-120 SFRRH
+120 RRH
-125 RRNNQTTL
+125 RNN
-133 TNQTNSTTNSM
+133 TNQTSLTNSM
-144 MKTMKTMTKMMKK
+144 MKTMKMMTKMMRK

-198 FLVYWPVEMRGFFYL
+198 FLVYWPVEMKGYFYHL
-213 VEKKKK
+213 AEKKKK
-219 RYHYA
+219 KRRYHHYA
-224 MFRKWKESNSTRY
+224 MFRKWKESNVSTRG
-237 ISSFLSENEALR
+237 ISSFLRENEALR

-324 DDETAFGGASGMTA
+324 DDETTFGGASGMTA

-351 NNNNSYSSFVN
+351 NSYNSYSSFVN

-445 REREAAEVYE
+445 REREAAEVNE
-455 VAAEEIT
+455 GAAEEIT
-462 GRRQMKMEAKKELL
+462 GRRQMKTEAKKELL

-505 AILSMNKSGGMI
+505 SILSMNKSGGMI

-573 TGGVFAMFCGCAL
+573 TGGIFAMFCGCAL

-608 EDDDE
+608 EDDEDDDE
-613 DDDEDDADDNATIA
+613 DDEDDADDNATIA
-627 CAPLL
+627 RAPLL

>member
-1 MTTMMVM
+1 MLEKNLRKTNKQTNEEKSKS
-8 RVALLVFLLFSV
+8 LF
-20 VVVVVAT
+20 
-27 YNTLMQTFCRSET
+27 
-40 DVFFFHF
+40 
-47 HFFIFFLFVCL
+47 
-58 FVCFVCRVS
+58 
-67 FCVISLMSRHR
+67 LMSRHR
-78 GKVTISSL
+78 GKVSVVSSL
-86 TREEETTTNTTT
+86 TTREEEETTTNTET
-98 VQLVFDDEKG
+98 VQLVFDDEG
-108 LGGEGELRNRQK
+108 PGEGNRKSRNVH
-120 SFRRH
+120 RRH
-125 RRNNQTTL
+125 RNN
-133 TNQTNSTTNSM
+133 TNQTSLTNSM
-144 MKTMKTMTKMMKK
+144 MKTMKMMTKMMRK

-198 FLVYWPVEMRGFFYL
+198 FLVYWPVEMKGYFYHL
-213 VEKKKK
+213 AEKKKK
-219 RYHYA
+219 KRRYHHYA
-224 MFRKWKESNSTRY
+224 MFRKWKESNVSTRG
-237 ISSFLSENEALR
+237 ISSFLRENEALR

-324 DDETAFGGASGMTA
+324 DDETTFGGASGMTA

-346 TRNEN
+346 SRNEN
-351 NNNNSYSSFVN
+351 NSYNSYSSFVN

-445 REREAAEVYE
+445 REREAAEVNE
-455 VAAEEIT
+455 GAAEEIT
-462 GRRQMKMEAKKELL
+462 GRRQMKTEAKKELL

-505 AILSMNKSGGMI
+505 SILSMNKSGGMI

-573 TGGVFAMFCGCAL
+573 TGGIFAMFCGCAL

-608 EDDDE
+608 EDDEDDDE
-613 DDDEDDADDNATIA
+613 DDEDDADDNATIA
-627 CAPLL
+627 RAPLL

>member
-1 MTTMMVM
+1 
-8 RVALLVFLLFSV
+8 VFRFDAS
-20 VVVVVAT
+20 
-27 YNTLMQTFCRSET
+27 
-40 DVFFFHF
+40 
-47 HFFIFFLFVCL
+47 FL
-58 FVCFVCRVS
+58 R
-67 FCVISLMSRHR
+67 MSRHR
-78 GKVTISSL
+78 GGKVSLVSSL
-86 TREEETTTNTTT
+86 TTRDEETNTTAK
-98 VQLVFDDEKG
+98 VQLVFDDDEEG
-108 LGGEGELRNRQK
+108 LAGEGNRK
-120 SFRRH
+120 SFRNFH
-125 RRNNQTTL
+125 RYHRNNQKTL
-133 TNQTNSTTNSM
+133 TKTNSSAFLSMMMMKM
-144 MKTMKTMTKMMKK
+144 MKTKMMRMMKK

-198 FLVYWPVEMRGFFYL
+198 FLVYWPVEMKGYFYHL
-213 VEKKKK
+213 AEKKKK
-219 RYHYA
+219 RRYHHYA
-224 MFRKWKESNSTRY
+224 MFRKWKESNVCTRG

-324 DDETAFGGASGMTA
+324 DDETTFGGASGMTA

-351 NNNNSYSSFVN
+351 NSYNSYSSFVN

-445 REREAAEVYE
+445 REREAAEVNE
-455 VAAEEIT
+455 GASEEIT

-505 AILSMNKSGGMI
+505 SILSMNKSGGMI

-573 TGGVFAMFCGCAL
+573 TGGIFAMFCGCAL

-608 EDDDE
+608 EDDEDDDE
-613 DDDEDDADDNATIA
+613 DDEDDADDNATIA
-627 CAPLL
+627 RAPLL

>member
-1 MTTMMVM
+1 MV
-8 RVALLVFLLFSV
+8 
-20 VVVVVAT
+20 
-27 YNTLMQTFCRSET
+27 
-40 DVFFFHF
+40 
-47 HFFIFFLFVCL
+47 
-58 FVCFVCRVS
+58 
-67 FCVISLMSRHR
+67 
-78 GKVTISSL
+78 SSL
-86 TREEETTTNTTT
+86 TTRDEETNTTAK
-98 VQLVFDDEKG
+98 VQLVFDDDEEG
-108 LGGEGELRNRQK
+108 LAGEGNRK
-120 SFRRH
+120 SFRNFH
-125 RRNNQTTL
+125 RYHRNNNQKTL
-133 TNQTNSTTNSM
+133 TKTNSSAFLSMMMMKM
-144 MKTMKTMTKMMKK
+144 MKTKMMRMMKK

-198 FLVYWPVEMRGFFYL
+198 FLVYWPVEMKGYFYHL
-213 VEKKKK
+213 AEKKKKK
-219 RYHYA
+219 RYHHYA
-224 MFRKWKESNSTRY
+224 MFRKWKESNVSTRG
-237 ISSFLSENEALR
+237 ISSFLRENEALR

-324 DDETAFGGASGMTA
+324 DDETTFGGASGMTA

-351 NNNNSYSSFVN
+351 NSYNSYSSFVN

-445 REREAAEVYE
+445 REREAAEVNE
-455 VAAEEIT
+455 GAAEEIT
-462 GRRQMKMEAKKELL
+462 GRRQMKTEAKKELL

-505 AILSMNKSGGMI
+505 SILSMNKSGGMI

-573 TGGVFAMFCGCAL
+573 TGGIFAMFCGCAL

-593 AMKFAGSSEEDEEDE
+593 AMKFAGSSEEDVEDE
-608 EDDDE
+608 EDDEDDDE
-613 DDDEDDADDNATIA
+613 DDEDDADDNATIA
-627 CAPLL
+627 RAPLL